1 MISERSER
9 EVFRVIPVFNALVKY
24 SRGSVPEP
32 IVWVILSMVAW
43 FSMALIEGIFIKT
56 YPSPANDLTG
66 FIMMITCVALGLI
79 SIFGRDKE

>member
-1 MISERSER
+1 MISGDHSEH
-9 EVFRVIPVFNALVKY
+9 FSLAPLDNITHTIGSVFNALVKY
-24 SRGSVPEP
+24 SRGSVP
-32 IVWVILSMVAW
+32 MVAW